1 MADRNEQKL
10 KEKENFS
17 LDQIKLEG
25 RNENESAYY
34 GFQGKKGTWKMTDA
48 DGNTIENKNMILSG
62 TKGKQK
68 ITVQKAGTYYLTYF
82 IDEDEYNTADHRN
95 QYAANLTVTRPT
107 VKFIVEKVSLNKN
120 TPKIS
125 NITIRAISNK
135 IAPGKKIKLTTNLP
149 KSKIKWITSNPK
161 LATVDK
167 NGVVKINKKAAG
179 KKVRITA
186 IATDGSGKKKAF
198 VIRIMKGE
206 VKKIIIKGKKRV
218 QAGKTLKLKA
228 KVKAGKGANKK
239 LLWTSSNIKYATVTS
254 SGKVKT
260 KKAGKKK
267 TVKITAMAADGSN
280 KKATIKIQI
289 K

>member
-1 MADRNEQKL
+1 
-10 KEKENFS
+10 
-17 LDQIKLEG
+17 
-25 RNENESAYY
+25 
-34 GFQGKKGTWKMTDA
+34 MTDA
-48 DGNTIENKNMILSG
+48 DGNTIENENIILSG

-107 VKFIVEKVSLNKN
+107 VKFIVEKVSLNN
-120 TPKIS
+120 NADTNNPQIN
-125 NITIRAISNK
+125 NITIRAISSK

-179 KKVRITA
+179 KKVTITA
-186 IATDGSGKKKAF
+186 IATDGSGKKKTF
-198 VIRIMKGE
+198 VIRVMKGE
-206 VKKIIIKGKKRV
+206 VKKITIKGKKSV
-218 QAGKTLKLKA
+218 KAGKTVKLKA
-228 KVKAGKGANKK
+228 VVKASKGANKK
-239 LLWTSSNIKYATVTS
+239 LRWTSNNTRYATVTS

-267 TVKITAMAADGSN
+267 IINITAMATDGSN
-280 KKATIKIQI
+280 KKATIKI
-289 K
+289 KLK